1 MPSVQYFNQSAP
13 FWDFV
18 ASFEDQAF
26 GDRKAEEKGGE
37 KGEEKVDESG
47 GEKSAPTDEQTRTQR
62 GRGHCRG
69 GPCGPGRRGRA
80 FRGPCGP
87 PPFAMHP
94 FAQFFASQM
103 NREGDDSEPK
113 DFQPPVDIFSTESS
127 YHIHVSIPGAKK
139 EDVGLNWDADKSELS
154 IAGVVYRPGD
164 EDFLKTLAMGER
176 KVGVF
181 DRKVRL
187 GNERHP
193 AEVDSDGI
201 TAKLEDGVLRVEVP
215 KVEKEYVDVK
225 KVDIE

>member
-1 MPSVQYFNQSAP
+1 MPSMQYFNQSAP

-18 ASFEDQAF
+18 ANF
-26 GDRKAEEKGGE
+26 EEKAFQDPKGD
-37 KGEEKVDESG
+37 KNGEEKETPAG
-47 GEKSAPTDEQTRTQR
+47 EQTGCP
-62 GRGHCRG
+62 GRPSRFGD
-69 GPCGPGRRGRA
+69 GPCG
-80 FRGPCGP
+80 RGPRSGRGGWGGRGPRGPHGP

-94 FAQFFASQM
+94 FAQFFTSQLDG
-103 NREGDDSEPK
+103 EGADGEAK
-113 DFQPPVDIFSTESS
+113 DFRPSVDVFTTESS
-127 YHIHVSIPGAKK
+127 YHVHVSLPGAKK
-139 EDVGLNWDADKSELS
+139 EDIGLNWNADKSELS

-187 GNERHP
+187 GNDRHP
-193 AEVDSDGI
+193 ADVDADGI

-215 KVEKEYVDVK
+215 KVEREYVDIK